1 MILESLSRLKM
12 EDEDDCVYVFGDTAS
27 HHFIFSEEANEDYKF
42 IHEATK
48 ISVLFLSRVIV
59 TSL

>member
-1 MILESLSRLKM
+1 M

-42 IHEATK
+42 IHEVTK